1 MQTKPLTKP
10 LQSRIN
16 RLAHRIAMQ
25 QEPHI
30 KSELL
35 ERLQNARNAGA
46 SFEVLTRLL
55 DDLESQ
61 PAEA

>member
-1 MQTKPLTKP
+1 MQTKPLTTP

-25 QEPHI
+25 QEPRI

-35 ERLQNARNAGA
+35 ERLQNARMLAHHLR
-46 SFEVLTRLL
+46 F
-55 DDLESQ
+55 
-61 PAEA
+61 